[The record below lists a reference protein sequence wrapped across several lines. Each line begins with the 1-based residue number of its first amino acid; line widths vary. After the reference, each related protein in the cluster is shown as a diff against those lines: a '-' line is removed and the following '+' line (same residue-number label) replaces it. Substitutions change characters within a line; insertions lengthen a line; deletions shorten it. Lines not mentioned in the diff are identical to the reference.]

1 MTAERSNVL
10 AFGPL
15 PIGWLHVPLTQ
26 ERAAAI
32 VQFQERTGTELIPH
46 LLDALDDIV
55 FDLGPA
61 RQPGG
66 NPAHRAGARP
76 GEGANEFVSR
86 GASCTEHTR
95 SEPDRPAKSNARS
108 CRDARLCSS
117 PFGRACKGLW
127 PYKTAEELATRAKC
141 GVRAAAYE
149 LSGDREPSGRSIA
162 AVVAAISEWPL
173 R

>member
-1 MTAERSNVL
+1 MHGTYE
-10 AFGPL
+10 
-15 PIGWLHVPLTQ
+15 
-26 ERAAAI
+26 ERAGQARKI
-32 VQFQERTGTELIPH
+32 ERTLMQG
-46 LLDALDDIV
+46 
-55 FDLGPA
+55 
-61 RQPGG
+61 
-66 NPAHRAGARP
+66 
-76 GEGANEFVSR
+76 
-86 GASCTEHTR
+86 
-95 SEPDRPAKSNARS
+95 
-108 CRDARLCSS
+108 DARLCSS